1 MADRDGSRRDEDV
14 QRLLAEQEASGL
26 SVAAFARERGVPTWT
41 LYDGR
46 RRLRKRKGRAK
57 GADFVQVHVRPV
69 QLPPSPI
76 EVDLKTGIRVR
87 VPAGFDADELRRLL
101 GVLASC

>member
-69 QLPPSPI
+69 EI
-76 EVDLKTGIRVR
+76 
-87 VPAGFDADELRRLL
+87 
-101 GVLASC
+101 